1 MKTGNYCT
9 ALLFTAILLLLWSC
23 KETTDHTKVKTMSL
37 ELGKDPLVAIQ
48 PTMYGIFFEDINS
61 GADGGLYAELVKN
74 RSFEFENPWMGWKHL
89 PEAETRFNTI
99 NELTPINNQDKSENN
114 RRYIRVDKRDES
126 QNFGIQNEGFDGI
139 GIQQNGKYDFSVWA
153 KSNSGNI
160 VLAVDLVDTA
170 GHVLGGASVTPN
182 GNTWKKYEV
191 SFIANTTVQHAL
203 LNIYFKGKGQLDIDH
218 VSLFPQDTWKGRK
231 GGLRKDLVQLLAD
244 MKPGFV
250 RFPGGCI
257 VEGRTLAERYQ
268 WKKTIGPVEER
279 KLLINRWNMEFA
291 HRPLP
296 DYFQTFGL
304 GFFEYFQLAED
315 IGAEPLPILSCG
327 LACQFNSSEMTPMEK
342 LDPFIQDALDL
353 IEFANGDKQSTWGSV
368 RASMGHPAP
377 FNLKFIGIGNEQWGE
392 EYFERYAAFSKAIK
406 SKYPAINLVSGT
418 GPFAEGD
425 LFQSAEKALS
435 LLKPEIVDEHYYK
448 NPKWFLDHAD
458 RYDHYDRNRYK
469 IFAGEYAAQSVAT
482 GSPENKND
490 WQCALAEAAFMTGLE
505 RNADVVYMSS
515 YAPLFAHINRWQWTP
530 DLIWFDNLRSFGT
543 ANYEVQK
550 LFSTHRGTHTLSLL
564 HDGHALSGQDSLY
577 GVASIDTI
585 TGRVSMK
592 LVNASHHVLP
602 LTINLQHADM
612 NFIGKVITLKSNDL
626 HAVNAI
632 NAPDVIK
639 PIESNL
645 NIQEGPMEVDLDPYS
660 VKVIQLERKG

>member
-1 MKTGNYCT
+1 MIKRHFATLLT
-9 ALLFTAILLLLWSC
+9 AAFLFQLWSC
-23 KETTDHTKVKTMSL
+23 SEPSDQPKANALAL
-37 ELGKDPLVAIQ
+37 ELGTEPVVAIQ

-99 NELTPINNQDKSENN
+99 NELTPINNEDHSVNN

-139 GIQQNGKYDFSVWA
+139 GVQQNGKYDFSIWA
-153 KSNSGNI
+153 KSNSGGITI
-160 VLAVDLVDTA
+160 VINLIDSS
-170 GHVLGGASVTPN
+170 GHIVGSTSITPE
-182 GNTWKKYEV
+182 GNAWKKYEA
-191 SFIANTTVQHAL
+191 SFLSNATVQHAL
-203 LNIYFKGKGQLDIDH
+203 MNVYFKGKGQMDIDH
-218 VSLFPQDTWKGRK
+218 ISLFPQDTWKQRK

-268 WKKTIGPVEER
+268 WKKTIGPIEER
-279 KLLINRWNMEFA
+279 KLLINRWNMEFT

-353 IEFANGDKQSTWGSV
+353 IEFANGDKQSKWGSV
-368 RASMGHPAP
+368 RAAMGHPTP

-392 EYFERYAAFSKAIK
+392 EYFERYAVFSKAIK

-425 LFQSAEKALS
+425 LFQSAEKSLA

-448 NPKWFLDHAD
+448 SPKWFLDNAG
-458 RYDHYDRNRYK
+458 RYDHYDRSRYK

-482 GSPENKND
+482 GSPKNRNE
-490 WQCALAEAAFMTGLE
+490 WECALAEAAFMTGLE

-530 DLIWFDNLRSFGT
+530 DLIWFDNLHSFGT
-543 ANYEVQK
+543 ANYQVQK
-550 LFSTHRGTHTLSLL
+550 LFSTHKGTHTLSLQKE
-564 HDGHALSGQDSLY
+564 GHALIGQDSLY

-585 TGRVSMK
+585 SKKIILK
-592 LVNASHHVLP
+592 LVNVSHHAQPIEIHLQSMDKISTGTVL
-602 LTINLQHADM
+602 
-612 NFIGKVITLKSNDL
+612 TLKSNDL
-626 HAVNAI
+626 HAVNSLS
-632 NAPDVIK
+632 APDVIK
-639 PIESNL
+639 PIESHL
-645 NIQEGPMEVDLDPYS
+645 DIQQGMIQLELDAYS
-660 VKVIQLERKG
+660 FRVIQLEKKE